1 MVTSTI
7 NNVGILR
14 LYSRNTIGY
23 KTVSLPISY
32 NTAKLKKMSF
42 VVSFANGRNLDFRIG
57 FFDNKLAKSSS
68 NNIGFGLTSYET
80 NGLIDINGL
89 NSGSS
94 NIISSGISVQN
105 KWMLLDIQKNN
116 NELVFSVKN
125 LTDSIIIG
133 NVNTTMSSDFY
144 GYISM
149 YFNSS
154 SGTQNSRYVFI
165 DYIDWVVSP

>member
-1 MVTSTI
+1 
-7 NNVGILR
+7 
-14 LYSRNTIGY
+14 
-23 KTVSLPISY
+23 
-32 NTAKLKKMSF
+32 
-42 VVSFANGRNLDFRIG
+42 
-57 FFDNKLAKSSS
+57 LAKSSS

-125 LTDSIIIG
+125 LTDSIILG